1 MLLIR
6 IYLKINILKF
16 SLNVCYLKLSQL
28 KIPQI
33 IYHLI
38 EDQKICNIS
47 SSVSG
52 MYYIYIF
59 ETLYATGV
67 YVQRETWHR
76 AHLMRPI
83 EKIVLWHNAKCYRH
97 FGQ

>member
-59 ETLYATGV
+59 DTLYATGV
-67 YVQRETWHR
+67 YVQRENKVSSPSNEAHR
-76 AHLMRPI
+76 ENSIMA
-83 EKIVLWHNAKCYRH
+83 
-97 FGQ
+97 